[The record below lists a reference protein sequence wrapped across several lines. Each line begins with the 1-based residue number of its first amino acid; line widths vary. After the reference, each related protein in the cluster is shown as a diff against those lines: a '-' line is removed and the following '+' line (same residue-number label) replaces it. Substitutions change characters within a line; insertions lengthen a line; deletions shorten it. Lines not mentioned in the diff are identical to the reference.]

1 MKKEF
6 SVSVVIPLYNKQ
18 NAITATL
25 QSVLAQTY
33 QNFEL
38 IVVDDGSTDNS
49 ARIAE
54 EYIREVKGERLKV
67 KGKGNEVIDYSL
79 EIKGEENSEADNIAY
94 NLSPIT
100 FKLIRKANGGVCSA
114 RNRGIQEAKY
124 DYIALLDGDDLW
136 NEHYL
141 EEQVKLIQ
149 DFPEAKMWGINFAEM
164 SDGKLIRTLPTGLP
178 EGYRGYVENY
188 FEIPGRISDL
198 YCSSSVVIKKEAFER
213 VGYFDERIKYAEDND
228 MWFRII
234 ATYPVAFYDKYMAF
248 YLYDAENRAM
258 NRTCMLKHFLPYYV
272 DKYQEFKFN
281 PVFYRWI
288 NRWAAR
294 LIRLYYFS
302 SNKEQLDDARIA
314 ASKLDYTVIAPK
326 YRLLFKSPYWIAVI
340 LNKLD
345 KWYHK

>member
-1 MKKEF
+1 MSRKYYNKMHF
-6 SVSVVIPLYNKQ
+6 SVVIPLYNKQ
-18 NAITATL
+18 NSIVATL

-33 QNFEL
+33 QNFE
-38 IVVDDGSTDNS
+38 IVVVDDGSTDNS
-49 ARIAE
+49 AQVVE
-54 EYIREVKGERLKV
+54 EFISAYPQPLP
-67 KGKGNEVIDYSL
+67 KGKGVRL
-79 EIKGEENSEADNIAY
+79 V
-94 NLSPIT
+94 
-100 FKLIRKANGGVCSA
+100 RKANGGVCSA

-136 NEHYL
+136 DEHYL

-164 SDGKLIRTLPTGLP
+164 SNGQLIRTLPTGLP

-188 FEIPGRISDL
+188 FQMQGRISDL
-198 YCSSSVVIKKEAFER
+198 YCSSSVVIKMEVFDK
-213 VGYFDERIKYAEDND
+213 VGYFDERIKYAEDSD

-258 NRTCMLKHFLPYYV
+258 NRTRMLKCFLPYYV
-272 DKYQEFKFN
+272 DKYQEFKHN
-281 PVFYRWI
+281 QVFYKWI
-288 NRWAAR
+288 NRWAAN
-294 LIRLYYFS
+294 LIRIYYFDT
-302 SNKEQLDDARIA
+302 NREQLDDARIA
-314 ASKLDYTVIAPK
+314 AKKLDYAVIPPK
-326 YRLLFKSPYWIAVI
+326 YKLLYKAPYWMAVV